1 MCVGSTPSYTANP
14 KNNSHEGNSNHRIV
28 NGIVLFAIHFKPKKM
43 KVFEP
48 VKTLSKNKAS
58 VDDQFIVDGAPRT
71 VTKITAKYVY
81 LDNNKYYMKKM
92 FNSWMRIAKAVATRD
107 MQSEMK
113 NLASKH
119 RERESMIMRKEAKA
133 IYDEKYRTPA
143 VNHMGVDTTLK
154 LYIVLTGVG
163 NTVKFYF
170 SPTNKADIDDLEL
183 SYQSLHGVAYKAFA
197 WGYYIKH
204 SGSIALIGMYSH
216 KERNLSEKR
225 IQFAIK
231 CLAEET
237 VDNVKQH
244 VKLYPSMLNLFH
256 SNPPPAET
264 VQLLSSTPASEFAK
278 SLEEPQPTE
287 KKHWSGLNGE
297 IAQDMLDQGLNQML
311 DDDYPF

>member
-1 MCVGSTPSYTANP
+1 
-14 KNNSHEGNSNHRIV
+14 
-28 NGIVLFAIHFKPKKM
+28 M

-107 MQSEMK
+107 EQSELK

-133 IYDEKYRTPA
+133 IYDEKYREPA
-143 VNHMGVDTTLK
+143 INRIGSDTILK
-154 LYIVLTGVG
+154 KYIILTGVG

-170 SPTNKADIDDLEL
+170 SPTTKADADDLEL
-183 SYQSLHGVAYKAFA
+183 SYQSLHGTAYKAFG
-197 WGYYIKH
+197 WGYYIQH
-204 SGSIALIGMYSH
+204 SGCIALIGMYPH

-231 CLAEET
+231 CLEDET
-237 VDNVKQH
+237 IDNYKMH
-244 VKLYPSMLNLFH
+244 VRLYPSLLNLFH
-256 SNPPPAET
+256 SNPPPTET

-287 KKHWSGLNGE
+287 KKHWSGLNGD

-311 DDDYPF
+311 DNDDYPF